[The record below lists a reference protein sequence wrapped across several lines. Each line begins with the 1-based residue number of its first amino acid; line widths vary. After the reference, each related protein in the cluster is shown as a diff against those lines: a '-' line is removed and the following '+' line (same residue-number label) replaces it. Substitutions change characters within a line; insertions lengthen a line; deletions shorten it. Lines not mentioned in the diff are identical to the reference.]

1 MLHKIPLIK
10 IEIDVKITRI
20 NFNKKNRIPSQH
32 KIKEVISLEITSFI

>member
-10 IEIDVKITRI
+10 IAIDVKITRI